1 MAGRPARGSTAATG
15 SARSRHGC
23 AIGSSNHVEGHRA
36 PIDQADPPWSREDR
50 KTVRRRVFPS
60 GGQVE
65 RMLRGFCKQTPA
77 SQPNRTIREATV
89 KRSHHDDHDQLRNH
103 LALFIDADNNTR
115 RRKTRKGPTPAQFI
129 RRECQAAPET
139 FIPEPCR

>member
-1 MAGRPARGSTAATG
+1 
-15 SARSRHGC
+15 
-23 AIGSSNHVEGHRA
+23 
-36 PIDQADPPWSREDR
+36 
-50 KTVRRRVFPS
+50 
-60 GGQVE
+60 
-65 RMLRGFCKQTPA
+65 MLRGFCKQTPA

-103 LALFIDADNNTR
+103 LALFIDADNNAR
-115 RRKTRKGPTPAQFI
+115 RRKTRKGLTPAQFI